1 MVVSKENKVYFMTE
15 KNISVYHVLVIAVLF
30 QGLERE
36 EFVDCNDLPRFGH
49 NLRNYSRTCGIGVSL
64 CYYSY

>member
-15 KNISVYHVLVIAVLF
+15 KKLYVYHVLVIAALF

-36 EFVDCNDLPRFGH
+36 EFVDCNDLPLFWA
-49 NLRNYSRTCGIGVSL
+49 
-64 CYYSY
+64 